1 MYANA
6 LFYKTHCMCLKN
18 FLYAP
23 LKVYVCW
30 DNSIDV
36 LKVKNCYRQV
46 EGDEIFN
53 EFIKVNHM

>member
-1 MYANA
+1 
-6 LFYKTHCMCLKN
+6 MCLKN